1 MDRNRE
7 CKQHTHGCE
16 VYSDMFIVAL
26 SPIIYL
32 EEYYTVHLWTAQV
45 CVYVIFFTKYVLQ
58 YLGRVS

>member
-1 MDRNRE
+1 MKSLFVEGQTAVWKKQVRTVSFLMDRNRE

-32 EEYYTVHLWTAQV
+32 EEYYTVHL
-45 CVYVIFFTKYVLQ
+45 
-58 YLGRVS
+58 